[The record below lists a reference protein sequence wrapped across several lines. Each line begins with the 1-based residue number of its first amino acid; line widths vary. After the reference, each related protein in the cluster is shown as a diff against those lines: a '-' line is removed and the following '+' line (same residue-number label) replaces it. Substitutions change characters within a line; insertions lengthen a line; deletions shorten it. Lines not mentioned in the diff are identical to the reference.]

1 MTGNVYLDGRGH
13 FVPGDFLSKDIMF
26 ISQYSLLYIDP
37 AYCVESV
44 GGAGGRGGGT
54 AQPDRKSN
62 TIITKKRGVTI
73 VIQHTEISG
82 VHTIPVNEI

>member
-44 GGAGGRGGGT
+44 GGAGGN
-54 AQPDRKSN
+54 AQPDRKSD
-62 TIITKKRGVTI
+62 TIISKKRGGGVTI
-73 VIQHTEISG
+73 
-82 VHTIPVNEI
+82 

>member
-1 MTGNVYLDGRGH
+1 M
-13 FVPGDFLSKDIMF
+13 
-26 ISQYSLLYIDP
+26 
-37 AYCVESV
+37 CVESV
-44 GGAGGRGGGT
+44 GGAGGT

-82 VHTIPVNEI
+82 VHTIPVNRA